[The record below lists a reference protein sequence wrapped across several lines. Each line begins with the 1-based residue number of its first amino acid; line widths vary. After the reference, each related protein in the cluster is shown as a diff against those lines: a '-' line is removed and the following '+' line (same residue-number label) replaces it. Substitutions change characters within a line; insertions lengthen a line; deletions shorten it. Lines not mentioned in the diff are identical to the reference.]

1 MSMYVEMFE
10 ITEDHDNKGFFHP
23 MSMNDAVQTSYARRS
38 NRLRSYI
45 ETFKE
50 LHKEWADWFKNEISL
65 NGQDIYP
72 TSVPVRSIDYFQGWF
87 YSKKLYNRCYQDFIA
102 VTKEEASRLFK
113 TLIDWKHLPV
123 TNDNETFISYDMF
136 PETFF
141 DVQERVNDML
151 DKFED
156 GKTFI
161 VISF

>member
-1 MSMYVEMFE
+1 MNMFVEMFE
-10 ITEDHDNKGFFHP
+10 ITEDHDNKGFYHP
-23 MSMNDAVQTSYARRS
+23 MSVYDAVQTSYARRS
-38 NRLRSYI
+38 NRLRSDI

-50 LHKEWADWFKNEISL
+50 LHKVWADWFKNEISP
-65 NGQDIYP
+65 NGQDVYP

-87 YSKKLYNRCYQDFIA
+87 YSKKLYNSCLPHFIA

-123 TNDNETFISYDMF
+123 TNDHETFISWDMF

-141 DVQERVNDML
+141 DVQDRVNDML

-161 VISF
+161 VIAY

>member
-1 MSMYVEMFE
+1 MSMFVEMFE
-10 ITEDHDNKGFFHP
+10 ITKDHDNKGFYHP
-23 MSMNDAVQTSYARRS
+23 MSMYDAVQTSYARRS
-38 NRLRSYI
+38 NRLRSDV

-50 LHKEWADWFKNEISL
+50 LHKVWSDWFKNEISQ

-87 YSKKLYNRCYQDFIA
+87 GTKKLYNRCYQDFIA
-102 VTKEEASRLFK
+102 VTKGEAYHLFK

-123 TNDNETFISYDMF
+123 TYDHETFISLDMF

-141 DVQERVNDML
+141 DVQKRVNDML
-151 DKFED
+151 DNFEN

-161 VISF
+161 VISY